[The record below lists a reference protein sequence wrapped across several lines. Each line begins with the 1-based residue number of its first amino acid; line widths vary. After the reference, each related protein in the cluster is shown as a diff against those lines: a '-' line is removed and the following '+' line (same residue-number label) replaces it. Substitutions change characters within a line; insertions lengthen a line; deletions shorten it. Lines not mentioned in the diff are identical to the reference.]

1 MKTLAIAALFLCGV
15 AAAVR
20 AESPAA
26 PQPPDLTAG
35 GERDKSHDWLLGPTG
50 LRGWMWYRDG
60 RTTDARQI
68 LVTAVDPGSPADGI
82 LAVGDVILGAAG
94 KPFDGDPRIQL
105 ADAITAAETDQGG
118 GVLRLTRWR
127 AGQSTNVE
135 LKLTVLGSYSDTAP
149 YDCPKSKAIFE
160 QGCRLIAA
168 REDRFSPGTAY
179 AADLPG
185 LLNALALLASGN
197 EEYRPLLAAH
207 ARKTA
212 EKMTK
217 AAKAKAKGGMNNWFY
232 SYANLFLAE
241 YVLATGDTEMLA
253 ELKRTTMEAVGNQS
267 NYGTWGHGPRTPTGN
282 ASGYGAMN
290 QVGLPMTLSMVVAR
304 EAGVQDP
311 ALDKAIEKSVNFLR
325 WYVDKGA
332 IPYGVHLAW
341 TQSHDD
347 NGKASLAAVLFDLL
361 GDREATAFFA
371 RMGTAAYDEREQGH
385 CGNWFNIMWA
395 LPGVSRCGPVATGA
409 YFREQRWYYELARNW
424 KGGFE
429 YQKINPHDENNNY
442 TNWDLT
448 GTYLLSF
455 GLPLKSLSVSGKK
468 PCTLKPLTQKEVESV
483 IAAGR
488 DSRRVN
494 GKNGYD
500 ERTTEQ
506 LLAGLSSWSPVVR
519 KRSATALAARKDD
532 VVPALLEMLA
542 GSDRHARYGAIEA
555 LGAMGPRADA
565 AGPRLRAL
573 LMDKD
578 PWVQNLASQS
588 IRYLGPEERQASVND
603 LLRLAATPNPA
614 DPRRTIHLAAG
625 MALFSGYPGA
635 GGPTVLN
642 GSVEGVDRNLLYPAI
657 RSLLDND
664 DSVARGGPAEFYGK
678 LSDRDLAELLPAI
691 IKAAP
696 DRAPTNE
703 MWHDGPR
710 LPALDVLSKHH
721 IREGL
726 TLIVYA
732 LNGDRIGGDC
742 IPRCM
747 TYLLRYGVH
756 AKAVLPDV
764 KILELLRQRRP
775 QDIEAI
781 ENSTETPTL
790 LSLEEFIEKA
800 KAGSDGA
807 TTPTKDQP

>member
-1 MKTLAIAALFLCGV
+1 MKSLAIAALFLCGV

-207 ARKTA
+207 ARWTA
-212 EKMTK
+212 EKMMK
-217 AAKAKAKGGMNNWFY
+217 AEAAKARGGMNCWG
-232 SYANLFLAE
+232 YAYLNLFLAE
-241 YVLATGDTEMLA
+241 YVLATGDKEMLV
-253 ELKRTTMEAVGNQS
+253 ELNRTTMVAVDNQS
-267 NYGTWGHGPRTPTGN
+267 NYGMWGHGPRLPKGN
-282 ASGYGAMN
+282 CSGYGGMN
-290 QVGLPMTLSMVVAR
+290 QIGLPMTLSMVLAR
-304 EAGVQDP
+304 EAGVKDP
-311 ALDKAIEKSVNFLR
+311 ALDQAIAKSVNLLR
-325 WYVDKGA
+325 YYVDKGS
-332 IPYGVHLAW
+332 IPYGDHAPW
-341 TQSHDD
+341 TGSHDD
-347 NGKASLAAVLFDLL
+347 NGKSSLAAVLFDLL

-429 YQKINPHDENNNY
+429 YQRINPHDENNNY

-455 GLPLKSLSVSGKK
+455 GLPLKSLYVMGKK
-468 PCTLKPLTQKEVESV
+468 PCTLKPLKQKEVERV
-483 IAAGR
+483 IADGR
-488 DSRRVN
+488 DSRPVN
-494 GKNGYD
+494 GRNGYN

-506 LLAGLSSWSPVVR
+506 LLAGLSSWSPIVR
-519 KRSATALAARKDD
+519 KRSAQALAERKEE
-532 VVPALLEMLA
+532 VVPALLKMVA
-542 GSDRHARYGAIEA
+542 GSDRYARYGAIEA
-555 LGAMGPRADA
+555 LGVLGPKADA
-565 AGPRLRAL
+565 AGPQLRAL
-573 LMDKD
+573 LKDQD
-578 PWVQNLASQS
+578 PWIQSLACQA
-588 IRYLGPEERQASVND
+588 IPYLGPEERKASVND
-603 LLRLAATPNPA
+603 LLILAATLNPA
-614 DPRRTIHLAAG
+614 DPRQMVQRAVG
-625 MALFSGYPGA
+625 RALFSYGPHNGT
-635 GGPTVLN
+635 PTVLN
-642 GSVEGVDRNLLYPAI
+642 YSVEGVDRALLYPAI
-657 RSLLDND
+657 RSLLAND
-664 DSVARGGPAEFYGK
+664 ESVTRYGPTAYYGK
-678 LSDRDLAELLPAI
+678 LTDRDLAELLPAI
-691 IKAAP
+691 IKATSEK
-696 DRAPTNE
+696 APTCE
-703 MWHDGPR
+703 MFAGPP
-710 LPALDVLSKHH
+710 LHAGYDLLSKRH

-726 TLIVYA
+726 KVIEDAMNEGILV
-732 LNGDRIGGDC
+732 LDGQD
-742 IPRCM
+742 
-747 TYLLRYGVH
+747 YLLRYGVH
-756 AKAVLPDV
+756 AKAVLPEL
-764 KILELLRQRRP
+764 KILELLRQRTP
-775 QDIEAI
+775 EKLEAI

-790 LSLEEFIEKA
+790 LSVQEFIEKA